1 MRTRHI
7 VIIGLA
13 FAVLAAACGTEAD
26 TTTTEQATTT
36 AVPSEPIKIGI
47 IADLSMPSASQTP
60 GLSDRLPFSLDCAFS
75 Q

>member
-47 IADLSMPSASQTP
+47 IAD
-60 GLSDRLPFSLDCAFS
+60 
-75 Q
+75 